1 MNAQR
6 STEAQPEMTAGTA
19 SDVRIPCG
27 GEFLYGDLVIPHG
40 AHGIVLFA
48 HGSGSSRHSSRNKA
62 VACHLHGH
70 GIGTL
75 LLDLLTQEEEKI
87 DSVTA
92 HLRFDI
98 PFLSRRLVQAT
109 EWLERGKTV
118 QSLPL
123 GYFGASTGAAAA
135 LTAAAHMPRISAVV
149 SRGGRPD
156 LAGNSLPRV
165 TCPTLLIVGGND
177 RQVEDLN
184 RKAMSAMNCI
194 RELVVIPG
202 ATHLFEEPGA
212 LEQVAGLASGWFLRH
227 FKGMKESRSAN
238 GKGGV

>member
-1 MNAQR
+1 MEAPPGK
-6 STEAQPEMTAGTA
+6 STGRVQ
-19 SDVRIPCG
+19 SVRIPCG
-27 GEFLYGDLVIPHG
+27 GEFLSGDLLIPSSV
-40 AHGIVLFA
+40 HGIVLFA
-48 HGSGSSRHSSRNKA
+48 HGSGSSRHSSRNKS
-62 VACHLHGH
+62 VARHLHEC

-75 LLDLLTQEEEKI
+75 LLDLLTPEEEKVDAI
-87 DSVTA
+87 TA

-98 PFLSRRLVQAT
+98 PLLSSRLVQAT
-109 EWLERGKTV
+109 EWLGHQEPL

-135 LTAAAHMPRISAVV
+135 LTASTGHSLRIAAIV

-156 LAGNSLPRV
+156 LASSSLPRV

-177 RQVEDLN
+177 RQVEELN
-184 RKAMSAMNCI
+184 RQAMAAMNCI

-212 LEQVAGLASGWFLRH
+212 LEQVARLASAWFLRH
-227 FKGMKESRSAN
+227 FKGGKKDRSGD
-238 GKGGV
+238 GKGGS